1 MDYSDHFRLNVLA
14 RKFSN
19 LKIFGYWW
27 FTNQESIIKNIL
39 QLRIEMLNDNFIP
52 QHSDARVIDQLIYK
66 WNDFRN
72 YYLEVYSK
80 KYKQLIEIG
89 HKIKAEDLDKA
100 VYNHFVEKPTKLINI
115 K

>member
-1 MDYSDHFRLNVLA
+1 M
-14 RKFSN
+14 
-19 LKIFGYWW
+19 
-27 FTNQESIIKNIL
+27 

-72 YYLEVYSK
+72 YYIEVYSK

-89 HKIKAEDLDKA
+89 RRIKAEDLERN
-100 VYNHFVEKPTKLINI
+100 VYNHFVEKPTKFINI